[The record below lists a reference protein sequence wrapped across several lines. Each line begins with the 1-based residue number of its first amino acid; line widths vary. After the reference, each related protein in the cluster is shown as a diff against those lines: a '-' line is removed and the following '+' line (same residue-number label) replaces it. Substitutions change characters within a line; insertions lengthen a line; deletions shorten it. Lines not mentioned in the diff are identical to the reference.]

1 MSLFHQRIELLLY
14 RLRKL
19 FFGKMLFESLSAEN
33 VEFLVLMVFFFFFF
47 YRRIDL
53 VELSFIFSFNISV
66 M

>member
-33 VEFLVLMVFFFFFF
+33 VEFLVLMGFFFFF